1 MINQL
6 YWDLETTSK
15 NTKFSSICSVH
26 MELVNDTFQ
35 SLDKYSSFCSLRPGI
50 IPEIGAVLV
59 TGLTPKILQQKNKS
73 HFQMVKE
80 IHHFIFQNLDKW
92 IN

>member
-1 MINQL
+1 
-6 YWDLETTSK
+6 
-15 NTKFSSICSVH
+15 

-59 TGLTPKILQQKNKS
+59 TGLTPKILQQKNKVIS
-73 HFQMVKE
+73 R
-80 IHHFIFQNLDKW
+80 W
-92 IN
+92 

>member
-50 IPEIGAVLV
+50 IPELS
-59 TGLTPKILQQKNKS
+59 L
-73 HFQMVKE
+73 
-80 IHHFIFQNLDKW
+80 IHI
-92 IN
+92 